1 MDVKVDMRERVAIV
15 IDQMCVPARKS
26 ATEDDIHKN
35 NLGSQAGCGVRYV
48 NDDIEE
54 PDAKRPRR
62 VEQTRVV
69 KMSRW
74 LFDSLS

>member
-15 IDQMCVPARKS
+15 VDQMDVPAGKPP
-26 ATEDDIHKN
+26 TEDDIHKN
-35 NLGSQAGCGVRYV
+35 NLGQAECGVQYV

-62 VEQTRVV
+62 VEQTRIV